1 MHKFAFLIFA
11 ALLIVLPAHV
21 FGEDDPDPNSP
32 SPLLFGWETVGQQTK
47 GTREPVVDPSR
58 PYARLRLADLGA
70 ADGADPKAFGVF
82 LYQRSGRTFQLPIE
96 KFDHNEKT
104 GIAITVRI
112 ADSTGYFG
120 EPRFDGESLIYVTW
134 RGSMSNVMKIR
145 LGKSG
150 GSIEIPAGLRPVS
163 ANPAP
168 EVVGYRWS
176 GDRIRFLEQAA
187 FGPTAQLDNRLR
199 RIGIRTWLAEQ
210 FEAPYPTI
218 PYPDIPM
225 MPTTPPSTC
234 SQTTAP
240 ACYRERYSM
249 QPLQQWFFKEA
260 YYGDAQLRHRVAWA
274 LSQILVT
281 SGLSIRQSS
290 HMIAYHKLLASHAF
304 GNYRDL
310 LYDVTLNPAMGD
322 YLDMVRS
329 TKNNPNENYGR
340 EILQLFSIGLFK
352 LNQDGTIQRDAS
364 NDPIPTYDQ
373 NTVNNFAK
381 IFTGWTFCN
390 AASCPNATPGI
401 QNFKDPMLLVP
412 DNHDLGT
419 KTLLDYPGAAEQI
432 PACADCATPEATS
445 NYAYASLN
453 AAIDNIFNHP
463 NVGPYVGRILI
474 QHLVTSDP
482 SPAYVERVANVFNNN
497 GQNVRGDL
505 RAVIKAILLDPEA
518 RGDVKTAPRYGKLR
532 EPVQLMTNLGR
543 NFPARSWDGESL
555 TDGGLSEPL
564 KKLGQNPFNS
574 PTVFNYYPPDF
585 IVPGTSLNAP
595 EFALLN
601 TSLATNRTNFLYVL
615 IFDGYTPNATDSL
628 RGTSLD
634 LTDATEAAI
643 ADPTGNRLVD
653 LLNFRL
659 LHGTMSA
666 EHRSSLLTA
675 ILAVPESSPTLRAK
689 QAVYLVAA
697 SSQFQIQR

>member
-11 ALLIVLPAHV
+11 AVLFVLPMHV
-21 FGEDDPDPNSP
+21 LGEDDPDPNSP
-32 SPLLFGWETVGQQTK
+32 SPLLFGWESVESRARRI
-47 GTREPVVDPSR
+47 REPSVDPAR
-58 PYARLRLADLGA
+58 PYARLRLGDLGDG
-70 ADGADPKAFGVF
+70 DGADPKAFGVF
-82 LYQRSGRTFQLPIE
+82 LFQKSGRTFQLPIE
-96 KFDHNEKT
+96 NFAQNQKT
-104 GIAITVRI
+104 GIEMTVRI
-112 ADSTGYFG
+112 ADSTGYYG
-120 EPRFDGESLIYVTW
+120 EPAFDGESLIYVTW
-134 RGSMSNVMKIR
+134 RGTMSNVLKIR

-150 GSIEIPAGLRPVS
+150 GSIEIPAGLRPAATS
-163 ANPAP
+163 PAP

-234 SQTTAP
+234 MQTTAP

-249 QPLQQWFFKEA
+249 QPLQQWLFKEA

-281 SGLSIRQSS
+281 SGVSIRQSS
-290 HMIAYHKLLASHAF
+290 HMIAYHKLLADKAF
-304 GNYRDL
+304 GNYRDI
-310 LYDVTLNPAMGD
+310 LYNVTLNPTMGD

-329 TKNNPNENYGR
+329 TKLNPNENYGR
-340 EILQLFSIGLFK
+340 EILQLFSIGLFM
-352 LNQDGTIQRDAS
+352 LNQDGTIRRDSS

-373 NTVNNFAK
+373 TTVNNFSK
-381 IFTGWTFCN
+381 VFTGWTFCN
-390 AASCPNATPGI
+390 TTVCPNATPGI

-412 DNHDLGT
+412 DNHDLGV
-419 KTLLDYPGAAEQI
+419 KTLLDYPGATVQI
-432 PACADCATPEATS
+432 PECADCATPEATS

-463 NVGPYVGRILI
+463 NVGPYVGRLMI
-474 QHLVTSDP
+474 QQLVTSDP
-482 SPAYVERVANVFNNN
+482 SPAYVERVAGVFNNN
-497 GQNVRGDL
+497 GQNVRGDM
-505 RAVIKAILLDPEA
+505 RAVIRAILLDPEA

-555 TDGGLSEPL
+555 TDGGLSDPM

-634 LTDATEAAI
+634 LTEAIDAAV
-643 ADPTGNRLVD
+643 ADPTGNRLVE
-653 LLNFRL
+653 LLNFRM

-675 ILAVPESSPTLRAK
+675 ILAVPETSPTLRAK

>member
-1 MHKFAFLIFA
+1 MNKFAFLIFA
-11 ALLIVLPAHV
+11 AILFIVPTHV

-32 SPLLFGWETVGQQTK
+32 APVLTGLETLGKPSRGAIVSP
-47 GTREPVVDPSR
+47 DR
-58 PYARLRLADLGA
+58 PYARLRLADLGD
-70 ADGADPKAFGVF
+70 ADGNDPRAFGVF
-82 LYQRSGRTFQLPIE
+82 LYQKSGRTFQLPVE
-96 KFDHNEKT
+96 KFDRSEKS
-104 GIAITVRI
+104 GIALTVRI
-112 ADSTGYFG
+112 ADATGNYS
-120 EPRFDGESLIYVTW
+120 EPVFDGESLIYVTW
-134 RGSMSNVMKIR
+134 RGLMSNVVKIN
-145 LGKSG
+145 LGRTG
-150 GSIEIPAGLRPVS
+150 GTIGIPSGLRPANS
-163 ANPAP
+163 ATPAP

-199 RIGIRTWLAEQ
+199 RIGLRTWLAEQ
-210 FEAPYPTI
+210 FDAPYPTI

-225 MPTTPPSTC
+225 MPTTPPTSC
-234 SQTTAP
+234 SATTFP
-240 ACYRERYSM
+240 ACFRERYTM

-281 SGLSIRQSS
+281 SGVTIQQSG
-290 HMIAYHKLLASHAF
+290 HMIAYQKLLARDAF
-304 GNYRDL
+304 SNYRDI

-340 EILQLFSIGLFK
+340 EILQLFSIGLFR
-352 LNQDGTIQRDAS
+352 LNPDGTIQRDGS
-364 NDPIPTYDQ
+364 NNPIATYDQ
-373 NTVNNFAK
+373 ETVNNFAK
-381 IFTGWTFCN
+381 VFTGWTFCN
-390 AASCPNATPGI
+390 TAGCPSAIPGI
-401 QNFKDPMLLVP
+401 QNFKDPMLLNP
-412 DNHDLGT
+412 ANHDTGP
-419 KTLLDYPGAAEQI
+419 KSLLDYPGAVNEIA
-432 PACADCATPEATS
+432 ACADCATPEATS
-445 NYAYASLN
+445 TYAYASLN

-463 NVGPYVGRILI
+463 NVGPYIGRLMI

-497 GQNVRGDL
+497 GQNVRGDMK
-505 RAVIKAILLDPEA
+505 AVIKAILLDPEA

-543 NFPARSWDGESL
+543 NFPARSWNGESI
-555 TDGGLSEPL
+555 TDGGLSDPM

-601 TSLATNRTNFLYVL
+601 TSLATNRTNFISVL
-615 IFDGYTPNATDSL
+615 VFDGFAPNATDSL
-628 RGTSLD
+628 RGISID
-634 LTDATEAAI
+634 LSEATEAAA

-653 LLNFRL
+653 LLDYRL
-659 LHGTMSA
+659 LHGTISA
-666 EHRSSLLTA
+666 EHRDSLLNA
-675 ILAVPESSPTLRAK
+675 ILAVPESNPALRAK